1 MGNSK
6 FVRAALLLVVTFVTA
21 QVWADGGLS
30 EICRMN
36 PSAIGCA
43 SKACEEN
50 PYLPGCSRTMFGN
63 NNAQFLQFNNQLNQ
77 AQAAATAND
86 NKAAVAKN
94 AQEEAANFREA
105 NRQAA
110 AAGAAVPA
118 PGVPPESSIATCE
131 SAAEAAALA
140 CDPERDGSMINAANT
155 ATQTAQAIG
164 GMSGAAG
171 ACSSLG
177 QAIVAAQGALGG
189 FQANCG
195 MKQSRCQ
202 AACEKASFPVSYKAC
217 LYYQNVQARALT
229 NIMGAAQML
238 QSVKACSGKL
248 GSSLAQMCA
257 QNPALAVCASLQG
270 PISCNDPAVA
280 ATNTTCICQ
289 NNPAD
294 PRCGSIDNSSQ
305 WVSNTGSGAD
315 SSTLSDASAFGDGL
329 GDLMGGDELA
339 MGTPSEAGDNQ
350 LAKGNLG
357 GGGGGLGGGGT
368 GGGGGGASGGTGRG
382 GSGANADI
390 LKGSYGG
397 RGGGSGGSYGYGSRD
412 PGAGYG
418 TGATANPNVDLNKF
432 LPGGKMDPSRGL
444 AGVSGP
450 DGITGPNSDIWKKIR
465 TRYFAV
471 SPQMRP

>member
-21 QVWADGGLS
+21 QVWADDGRRRSVRGPCLDS
-30 EICRMN
+30 CDAGDSN
-36 PSAIGCA
+36 QSAG
-43 SKACEEN
+43 S
-50 PYLPGCSRTMFGN
+50 G
-63 NNAQFLQFNNQLNQ
+63 AQP
-77 AQAAATAND
+77 QAAVTPPRQPEGSAEQQNLILRSD
-86 NKAAVAKN
+86 
-94 AQEEAANFREA
+94 AQL
-105 NRQAA
+105 QAA
-110 AAGAAVPA
+110 EAVPA
-118 PGVPPESSIATCE
+118 T
-131 SAAEAAALA
+131 AEAAKQCRKDLETAQYA
-140 CDPERDGSMINAANT
+140 CNPERDGNMISAANT
-155 ATQTAQAIG
+155 ATQTAQAIA

-195 MKQSRCQ
+195 LKQSRCASTCSQFSQ
-202 AACEKASFPVSYKAC
+202 AARECVFYK
-217 LYYQNVQARALT
+217 NVQAQAVT
-229 NIMGAAQML
+229 NILGAAQML
-238 QSVKACSGKL
+238 QSVKSCSGKL

-368 GGGGGGASGGTGRG
+368 GGGGASGGTGRG